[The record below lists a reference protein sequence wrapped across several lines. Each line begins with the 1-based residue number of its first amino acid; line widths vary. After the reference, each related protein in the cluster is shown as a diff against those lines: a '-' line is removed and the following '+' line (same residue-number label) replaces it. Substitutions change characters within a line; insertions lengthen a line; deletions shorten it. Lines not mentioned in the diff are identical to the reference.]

1 VKVAF
6 SVESAP
12 TLFFLVWGGGQGLTK
27 NWIPFWSFVKIQE
40 REEELLLLLL
50 LLLLLVNPS
59 FHHG

>member
-12 TLFFLVWGGGQGLTK
+12 TLFFFVLGGGQGLTK
-27 NWIPFWSFVKIQE
+27 NWIPFWSFVKIQDRQE
-40 REEELLLLLL
+40 

-59 FHHG
+59 FQHG